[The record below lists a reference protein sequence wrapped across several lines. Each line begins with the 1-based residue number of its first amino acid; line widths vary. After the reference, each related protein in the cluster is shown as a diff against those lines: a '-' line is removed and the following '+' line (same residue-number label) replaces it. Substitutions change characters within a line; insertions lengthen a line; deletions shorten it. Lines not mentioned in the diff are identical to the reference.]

1 MKFQMIII
9 MKNNVDAS
17 KNAIV
22 IVLIVVDQEQIH
34 QIIVKNV

>member
-1 MKFQMIII
+1 MIII

>member
-1 MKFQMIII
+1 MKFQVIII